1 MFADVPQPATIMILP
16 QLFLADLPSEAV
28 LTPQLIR
35 DACIA
40 VKRNRANWLAQRRT
54 QELVELVAFAAERW
68 MQPDSGF
75 RRIALEQGAADTG
88 FSPATLGRG
97 LDALFRQL
105 TPENLQAL
113 LMQDLGDARR
123 LDEFAAPATEL
134 RQGRMAF
141 ARGPEMLVHIAAGNL
156 PNSALFSLVLGILTR
171 SAQFM
176 KLPRSGNLIPRLF
189 AHSLAD
195 LEPKLGSCL
204 ELAVWPGGQESL
216 EAALFHE
223 ADCVTAQGSDETL
236 RSIAPRLRHGCR
248 WIPHGHRLSFGFIGS
263 DQLSSYQAPRLAHR
277 AAADIT
283 AWNQLGCLSP
293 HVFYVEDR
301 GSVSAEG
308 FAEFLAAA
316 LAEREA
322 AEPRGPLPVEIAA
335 EIAGRRS
342 LHELRQAHHRIT
354 REEAK
359 TVPRGAFF
367 DSVADRVSDTML
379 LGGVAWYLA
388 DTHGGLLPLLPMAVL
403 GASLIISYERAKA
416 EALGFNAKGGVME
429 RAERVIL
436 LGLGLLFP
444 VLLIPVL
451 WIMLVLTIVT
461 AVQRFVKV
469 WRQAS
474 QERAVVAPTR
484 RASRRRAAR
493 ANRAGSS
500 QWRQNLQ
507 ARRRR

>member
-1 MFADVPQPATIMILP
+1 MILP
-16 QLFLADLPSEAV
+16 QLFLADLPSDAV

-40 VKRNRANWLAQRRT
+40 VKRNRANWLAHRRT

-68 MQPDSGF
+68 MQPESGF
-75 RRIALEQGAADTG
+75 RRIALDQGAAETG

-97 LDALFRQL
+97 LDTLFKQL
-105 TPENLQAL
+105 TVENLQAL
-113 LMQDLGDARR
+113 LLQDLGDAQR
-123 LDEFAAPATEL
+123 LDGFAAPVGEL
-134 RQGRMAF
+134 RQGRLAL
-141 ARGPEMLVHIAAGNL
+141 ARGPEMLVHVAAGNL

-176 KLPRSGNLIPRLF
+176 KLARSGNLIPRLF

-204 ELAVWPGGQESL
+204 ELAVWSGGHESL

-236 RSIAPRLRHGCR
+236 QSIAPRLRHGCR

-308 FAEFLAAA
+308 FAEFLAVA

-342 LHELRQAHHRIT
+342 LHELRQAHHRVT

-367 DSVADRVSDTML
+367 EAPAAGTRVWASTESTAWTVVFEEDPRFRTSCLNRFVYVKPCRGLEDML
-379 LGGVAWYLA
+379 RHAEVVRGQVSTLGTAVGENRLA
-388 DTHGGLLPLLPMAVL
+388 EMV
-403 GASLIISYERAKA
+403 
-416 EALGFNAKGGVME
+416 
-429 RAERVIL
+429 
-436 LGLGLLFP
+436 P
-444 VLLIPVL
+444 VLAQWGITRICPLGRMQEPPAGWRHDGRPTL
-451 WIMLVLTIVT
+451 GDFVT
-461 AVQRFVKV
+461 WTDWETV
-469 WRQAS
+469 
-474 QERAVVAPTR
+474 
-484 RASRRRAAR
+484 
-493 ANRAGSS
+493 
-500 QWRQNLQ
+500 
-507 ARRRR
+507 

>member
-1 MFADVPQPATIMILP
+1 MILP

-123 LDEFAAPATEL
+123 LDEFVAPATEL

-176 KLPRSGNLIPRLF
+176 KLPRNGNLIPRLF

-204 ELAVWPGGQESL
+204 ELAVWVGGQESL

-248 WIPHGHRLSFGFIGS
+248 WIPHGHRLSFGFIGN
-263 DQLSSYQAPRLAHR
+263 DQLSSYQASRLAHR

-367 DSVADRVSDTML
+367 DAPQTGTRVWASPESTDWTVVYEEDPRFRTSCLNRFVYIKPCRSLEDML
-379 LGGVAWYLA
+379 RHAEVIRGHVSTLGTAVGESRLA
-388 DTHGGLLPLLPMAVL
+388 EM
-403 GASLIISYERAKA
+403 
-416 EALGFNAKGGVME
+416 
-429 RAERVIL
+429 
-436 LGLGLLFP
+436 
-444 VLLIPVL
+444 IPVL
-451 WIMLVLTIVT
+451 AHWGISRICPLGRMQEPPTGWRHDGRPTLGDLVTWTDWETV
-461 AVQRFVKV
+461 
-469 WRQAS
+469 
-474 QERAVVAPTR
+474 
-484 RASRRRAAR
+484 
-493 ANRAGSS
+493 
-500 QWRQNLQ
+500 
-507 ARRRR
+507 